1 MPPLWQANLAI
12 ILAAIFWY
20 ATNMLILNGME
31 DWARLA
37 VHITLALYVGHKIAA
52 AIGWILDEIDP

>member
-1 MPPLWQANLAI
+1 MPPLWQTNLAI

-20 ATNMLILNGME
+20 ATNMLIPNGME

-37 VHITLALYVGHKIAA
+37 VHITLALYTCHKIAA
-52 AIGWILDEIDP
+52 AIGWILDQIDP

>member
-1 MPPLWQANLAI
+1 MPPLWQTNLAI

-20 ATNMLILNGME
+20 ATKMLILSGME

-37 VHITLALYVGHKIAA
+37 VQITLALYMGRKIAA
-52 AIGWILDEIDP
+52 AIGWILDQIDP